1 MQSPQSNSCITGSL
15 PVAPVSR
22 VTSAIRDLLS
32 RGFTHDHLIKAAQ
45 PVIVLMPLS
54 ENFPT
59 LKARCFCS
67 RSGPL
72 CQCSFAPVSTLF
84 PPLLVFDLHPA
95 QYSALHLVHDIF
107 AALKTLSTFA
117 ALPLTTRLCNYLHHL
132 TSRAAPVRLPAQA
145 GGHTAAVF
153 NHSDSL
159 SQSARQT
166 GRCGSGSS
174 VTLQDLKYI
183 RPGGRLQY

>member
-32 RGFTHDHLIKAAQ
+32 RGFTHDPLIKAEAH
-45 PVIVLMPLS
+45 PVIVLVPLS
-54 ENFPT
+54 EYFSAF
-59 LKARCFCS
+59 KARCFCS

-107 AALKTLSTFA
+107 AALKTFSTFA
-117 ALPLTTRLCNYLHHL
+117 ALPLTTRLCNYLHLL
-132 TSRAAPVRLPAQA
+132 TTRAAPVRLPAHA

-153 NHSDSL
+153 NHSDTL

-166 GRCGSGSS
+166 GRQVREWKQRYLAG
-174 VTLQDLKYI
+174 
-183 RPGGRLQY
+183 P

>member
-32 RGFTHDHLIKAAQ
+32 RGFNHDHLIKAAQ

-54 ENFPT
+54 ENLPA

-84 PPLLVFDLHPA
+84 PPLLVFDMHPA

-117 ALPLTTRLCNYLHHL
+117 ALPLTTRLCNFLHLL
-132 TSRAAPVRLPAQA
+132 TTRAAPARLPAHA
-145 GGHTAAVF
+145 GGTQQHPF
-153 NHSDSL
+153 SHSDSL
-159 SQSARQT
+159 SQSARQP

-183 RPGGRLQY
+183 RPGGRLHH